1 MFLLNNLLK
10 LCNLAK
16 LAPKSKYKY
25 HFPKKKKK
33 KVQINKRTHSS
44 LHGVKSESETKTMG
58 SMWMMRQVSIRVA
71 ASTNS
76 LLLSNSIITSQF
88 PISFSFSSYPKSQ
101 YLISLVSSSHRH
113 SLSTTA
119 ASSSSS
125 SSSTSSHF
133 GLSFFTIPLIFIMSE
148 TLVLV
153 FLISNCFFFF
163 FFLLGDVEEIEVSKN
178 GSNSKTL
185 LKGLTYSEFEVMF
198 HLSLILIIL
207 GSV

>member
-1 MFLLNNLLK
+1 MQFGK
-10 LCNLAK
+10 IG
-16 LAPKSKYKY
+16 PKEQVQIPL
-25 HFPKKKKK
+25 PKKKKK
-33 KVQINKRTHSS
+33 KKRVQINKRTHSS

-88 PISFSFSSYPKSQ
+88 PISFSFSSSFYPKSQ

-119 ASSSSS
+119 ASSSSSS

-163 FFLLGDVEEIEVSKN
+163 C
-178 GSNSKTL
+178 
-185 LKGLTYSEFEVMF
+185 
-198 HLSLILIIL
+198 
-207 GSV
+207 

>member
-33 KVQINKRTHSS
+33 KKVQINKRTHST

-76 LLLSNSIITSQF
+76 LLLSNPIITSQF
-88 PISFSFSSYPKSQ
+88 PISFSFSSSFYPKSQ

-125 SSSTSSHF
+125 SSHF

-163 FFLLGDVEEIEVSKN
+163 LFFLGDVEEIEVSKN

>member
-10 LCNLAK
+10 LWNLAK
-16 LAPKSKYKY
+16 LAPKSE
-25 HFPKKKKK
+25 
-33 KVQINKRTHSS
+33 VQINKRTHSS
-44 LHGVKSESETKTMG
+44 HHGVKSESETKTMG
-58 SMWMMRQVSIRVA
+58 SMWMMRQVSIRVV

-88 PISFSFSSYPKSQ
+88 PISFSFYPKSQ
-101 YLISLVSSSHRH
+101 YLISLVSSSQRH

-119 ASSSSS
+119 ASSSS

-153 FLISNCFFFF
+153 FLISNCFF
-163 FFLLGDVEEIEVSKN
+163 
-178 GSNSKTL
+178 
-185 LKGLTYSEFEVMF
+185 
-198 HLSLILIIL
+198 LIFC
-207 GSV
+207 

>member
-25 HFPKKKKK
+25 HFPKKKKKKK

-125 SSSTSSHF
+125 SSHL

-153 FLISNCFFFF
+153 FLISNCF

>member
-10 LCNLAK
+10 LWNLAK
-16 LAPKSKYKY
+16 LAPKSE
-25 HFPKKKKK
+25 
-33 KVQINKRTHSS
+33 VQINKRTHSS

-163 FFLLGDVEEIEVSKN
+163 FFVRRCWRNWS
-178 GSNSKTL
+178 
-185 LKGLTYSEFEVMF
+185 FEKW
-198 HLSLILIIL
+198 LQLQDS
-207 GSV
+207 S

>member
-25 HFPKKKKK
+25 HFPKKKKKKK

-125 SSSTSSHF
+125 SHF

-153 FLISNCFFFF
+153 FLISNCF

>member
-1 MFLLNNLLK
+1 
-10 LCNLAK
+10 
-16 LAPKSKYKY
+16 
-25 HFPKKKKK
+25 
-33 KVQINKRTHSS
+33 
-44 LHGVKSESETKTMG
+44 
-58 SMWMMRQVSIRVA
+58 MWMMRQVSIRVS

-88 PISFSFSSYPKSQ
+88 PISFSFSSSFYPKSQ

-113 SLSTTA
+113 LLSTTA
-119 ASSSSS
+119 ASSSS
-125 SSSTSSHF
+125 SSHF

-153 FLISNCFFFF
+153 FLISNCFYF

>member
-25 HFPKKKKK
+25 HFPKKKKKK

-125 SSSTSSHF
+125 SSHF

-153 FLISNCFFFF
+153 FLISNCFFVF
-163 FFLLGDVEEIEVSKN
+163 VRRC
-178 GSNSKTL
+178 
-185 LKGLTYSEFEVMF
+185 
-198 HLSLILIIL
+198 
-207 GSV
+207 

>member
-10 LCNLAK
+10 LWNLAK
-16 LAPKSKYKY
+16 LAPKSE
-25 HFPKKKKK
+25 
-33 KVQINKRTHSS
+33 VQINKRTHSS
-44 LHGVKSESETKTMG
+44 PHGVKSESETKTMG

-88 PISFSFSSYPKSQ
+88 PISFSFYPKSQ

-153 FLISNCFFFF
+153 FLISNCFFF
-163 FFLLGDVEEIEVSKN
+163 LLGDVEEIEVSKN

-207 GSV
+207 GSVWLGVFLGN

>member
-1 MFLLNNLLK
+1 
-10 LCNLAK
+10 
-16 LAPKSKYKY
+16 
-25 HFPKKKKK
+25 
-33 KVQINKRTHSS
+33 
-44 LHGVKSESETKTMG
+44 
-58 SMWMMRQVSIRVA
+58 MWMMRQVSIRVA

-88 PISFSFSSYPKSQ
+88 PISFSFSFYPKSQ

-153 FLISNCFFFF
+153 FLISNCFFF
-163 FFLLGDVEEIEVSKN
+163 LLGDVEEIEVSKN

>member
-1 MFLLNNLLK
+1 
-10 LCNLAK
+10 
-16 LAPKSKYKY
+16 
-25 HFPKKKKK
+25 
-33 KVQINKRTHSS
+33 
-44 LHGVKSESETKTMG
+44 
-58 SMWMMRQVSIRVA
+58 MWMMRQVSIRVA

-88 PISFSFSSYPKSQ
+88 PISFSFSSFYPKSQ

-125 SSSTSSHF
+125 SSHF

-153 FLISNCFFFF
+153 FLISNCF

-198 HLSLILIIL
+198 HLSLILYYLGFCLIRRFKIL
-207 GSV
+207 KERF

>member
-1 MFLLNNLLK
+1 
-10 LCNLAK
+10 
-16 LAPKSKYKY
+16 
-25 HFPKKKKK
+25 
-33 KVQINKRTHSS
+33 
-44 LHGVKSESETKTMG
+44 
-58 SMWMMRQVSIRVA
+58 MMRQVSIRVA

-88 PISFSFSSYPKSQ
+88 PISFSFSSSFYPKSQ

-153 FLISNCFFFF
+153 FLISNCFFF
-163 FFLLGDVEEIEVSKN
+163 LLGDVEEIEVSKN

>member
-1 MFLLNNLLK
+1 MQFGK
-10 LCNLAK
+10 IG
-16 LAPKSKYKY
+16 PKEQVQIPLPK
-25 HFPKKKKK
+25 KKKKK

-88 PISFSFSSYPKSQ
+88 PISFSFSSSFYPKSQ

-119 ASSSSS
+119 ASSSS

-153 FLISNCFFFF
+153 FLISNCFFF

-207 GSV
+207 GSVWLGVFLGN

>member
-25 HFPKKKKK
+25 HFPKKKKKK

-88 PISFSFSSYPKSQ
+88 PISFSFSSSFYPKSQ

-125 SSSTSSHF
+125 SSHF

-153 FLISNCFFFF
+153 FLISNCF

>member
-1 MFLLNNLLK
+1 MQFGK
-10 LCNLAK
+10 IG
-16 LAPKSKYKY
+16 PKEQVQIPLPK
-25 HFPKKKKK
+25 KKKKK

-119 ASSSSS
+119 ASSSS
-125 SSSTSSHF
+125 TSSHF

-163 FFLLGDVEEIEVSKN
+163 FC
-178 GSNSKTL
+178 
-185 LKGLTYSEFEVMF
+185 
-198 HLSLILIIL
+198 
-207 GSV
+207 

>member
-1 MFLLNNLLK
+1 MQFGK
-10 LCNLAK
+10 IG
-16 LAPKSKYKY
+16 PKEQVQIPL
-25 HFPKKKKK
+25 PKKKKK
-33 KVQINKRTHSS
+33 KKSTNKQANSLGHSS

-125 SSSTSSHF
+125 SSTSSHF

-153 FLISNCFFFF
+153 FLISNCF

>member
-16 LAPKSKYKY
+16 LAPKSE
-25 HFPKKKKK
+25 
-33 KVQINKRTHSS
+33 VQINKRTHSS

-125 SSSTSSHF
+125 SSSSTSSHF

-153 FLISNCFFFF
+153 FLISNCFFF
-163 FFLLGDVEEIEVSKN
+163 LLGDVEEIEVSKN
-178 GSNSKTL
+178 GSNYKTL

>member
-1 MFLLNNLLK
+1 MVWK
-10 LCNLAK
+10 VRV
-16 LAPKSKYKY
+16 
-25 HFPKKKKK
+25 KK
-33 KVQINKRTHSS
+33 
-44 LHGVKSESETKTMG
+44 KTMG
-58 SMWMMRQVSIRVA
+58 SMWMMRQVSIRVV

-88 PISFSFSSYPKSQ
+88 PISFSFSFYPKSQ
-101 YLISLVSSSHRH
+101 HFISLVSSSHRQ

-125 SSSTSSHF
+125 SHF
-133 GLSFFTIPLIFIMSE
+133 GLLFFTIPLIFIMSE
-148 TLVLV
+148 PLVLV
-153 FLISNCFFFF
+153 FWFPTAFFFF
-163 FFLLGDVEEIEVSKN
+163 FFLSGDVEEIGVTKN

-207 GSV
+207 GSVWLGVLRY

>member
-1 MFLLNNLLK
+1 
-10 LCNLAK
+10 
-16 LAPKSKYKY
+16 
-25 HFPKKKKK
+25 
-33 KVQINKRTHSS
+33 
-44 LHGVKSESETKTMG
+44 
-58 SMWMMRQVSIRVA
+58 MWMMRQVSIRVA

-119 ASSSSS
+119 ASSSS
-125 SSSTSSHF
+125 TSSHF

-153 FLISNCFFFF
+153 FLISNCF

>member
-1 MFLLNNLLK
+1 
-10 LCNLAK
+10 
-16 LAPKSKYKY
+16 
-25 HFPKKKKK
+25 
-33 KVQINKRTHSS
+33 
-44 LHGVKSESETKTMG
+44 
-58 SMWMMRQVSIRVA
+58 MMRQVSIRVA

-88 PISFSFSSYPKSQ
+88 PISFSFSSSFYPKSQ

-125 SSSTSSHF
+125 SSTSSHF
-133 GLSFFTIPLIFIMSE
+133 GLSFFIIPLIFIMSE

-153 FLISNCFFFF
+153 FLISNCF

>member
-1 MFLLNNLLK
+1 LW
-10 LCNLAK
+10 NLAK
-16 LAPKSKYKY
+16 LAPKSEE
-25 HFPKKKKK
+25 
-33 KVQINKRTHSS
+33 VQINKRTHSS
-44 LHGVKSESETKTMG
+44 PHGVKSESETKTMG
-58 SMWMMRQVSIRVA
+58 SMWMMRQVSIRVV

-76 LLLSNSIITSQF
+76 LLLSNSIVTSQF
-88 PISFSFSSYPKSQ
+88 PISFSPKSQ

-125 SSSTSSHF
+125 SSSSHF
-133 GLSFFTIPLIFIMSE
+133 GLSFFTIPLIFILSE

-163 FFLLGDVEEIEVSKN
+163 FNFLLGDVEEIGVSKN

-207 GSV
+207 GSVWSGVLRY

>member
-1 MFLLNNLLK
+1 
-10 LCNLAK
+10 
-16 LAPKSKYKY
+16 
-25 HFPKKKKK
+25 
-33 KVQINKRTHSS
+33 
-44 LHGVKSESETKTMG
+44 
-58 SMWMMRQVSIRVA
+58 MWMMRQVSIRVA

-88 PISFSFSSYPKSQ
+88 PISFSFSSSFYPKSQ

-119 ASSSSS
+119 ASSSS
-125 SSSTSSHF
+125 TSSHF

-148 TLVLV
+148 TLELV
-153 FLISNCFFFF
+153 FLISNCF

>member
-1 MFLLNNLLK
+1 
-10 LCNLAK
+10 
-16 LAPKSKYKY
+16 
-25 HFPKKKKK
+25 
-33 KVQINKRTHSS
+33 
-44 LHGVKSESETKTMG
+44 
-58 SMWMMRQVSIRVA
+58 MMRQVSIRVA

-88 PISFSFSSYPKSQ
+88 PISFSFSFYPKSQ

-119 ASSSSS
+119 AS

-163 FFLLGDVEEIEVSKN
+163 LFLLGDVEEIEVSKN

>member
-1 MFLLNNLLK
+1 MQFGK
-10 LCNLAK
+10 IG
-16 LAPKSKYKY
+16 PKEQVQI
-25 HFPKKKKK
+25 PLPKKKK
-33 KVQINKRTHSS
+33 KVQINKGTHSS

-125 SSSTSSHF
+125 STSSHF

-153 FLISNCFFFF
+153 FLISNCFFF

>member
-1 MFLLNNLLK
+1 MVWK
-10 LCNLAK
+10 L
-16 LAPKSKYKY
+16 
-25 HFPKKKKK
+25 
-33 KVQINKRTHSS
+33 
-44 LHGVKSESETKTMG
+44 KSESETKTMG
-58 SMWMMRQVSIRVA
+58 SMWMMRQVSIRVV

-88 PISFSFSSYPKSQ
+88 PISFSFSSFYPKSQ

-125 SSSTSSHF
+125 SSSSSHF

-148 TLVLV
+148 PLVLV
-153 FLISNCFFFF
+153 FWFPTAFFF
-163 FFLLGDVEEIEVSKN
+163 FFLSGDVEEIEVSKN

-207 GSV
+207 GSVWLGVLRD

>member
-33 KVQINKRTHSS
+33 KKSTNKQRTHSS

-125 SSSTSSHF
+125 SSHF

-153 FLISNCFFFF
+153 FFFFF
-163 FFLLGDVEEIEVSKN
+163 QLLFFFFCFVRRC
-178 GSNSKTL
+178 
-185 LKGLTYSEFEVMF
+185 
-198 HLSLILIIL
+198 
-207 GSV
+207 